1 MARPSTSP
9 APIAQLRR
17 LLGADFTAAFFAR
30 RHKLRLDHLK
40 KVESPRAK
48 DVLSEAHA
56 KEIGLTYGVRPSS
69 LQQKIGPVIAVDGRP
84 ATVEKI
90 RAWQKHAMSQGRLAE
105 EHEKAL
111 ALAASRQIYELFRAA
126 GGTGDAFAL
135 AASFD
140 AWREVQLGSKKLEGL
155 ARAFD
160 ERVNR
165 TRFVNSRTRSG
176 RELRKILGEAH
187 PLLKDVVDTQQV
199 DSEVT
204 CREKPVPLISFV
216 ELQGPEYF
224 NESDPSSTQLAL
236 VIGKKSRQYD
246 VKLHSGELDPAFCV
260 VVRETFSLLLREE
273 GNWKSL
279 RCSAVIRCP
288 NGAPSGRLSSQATPS
303 GESPRKPGTGGPATK
318 SGTAK

>member
-84 ATVEKI
+84 STVEKI

-160 ERVNR
+160 ERENR
-165 TRFVNSRTRSG
+165 PRFVNSRTRSG
-176 RELRKILGEAH
+176 LELRKILGEGH
-187 PLLKDVVDTQQV
+187 PVLKDVADSQQV
-199 DSEVT
+199 ESEVT
-204 CREKPVPLISFV
+204 CREKSMPLISF
-216 ELQGPEYF
+216 EKLE
-224 NESDPSSTQLAL
+224 DPLRFEGCEPAPDQLAL
-236 VIGKKSRQYD
+236 VLGKKARHYE
-246 VKLHSGELDPAFCV
+246 VKLFSRLHRSTSGR
-260 VVRETFSLLLREE
+260 VVRESFSLLLEEE
-273 GNWKSL
+273 GSWKSL
-279 RCSAVIRCP
+279 RASVVRWPEHATQGSASG
-288 NGAPSGRLSSQATPS
+288 GATSNKSSI
-303 GESPRKPGTGGPATK
+303 ESPKTGGLSAK
-318 SGTAK
+318 SRSKK